1 MLRDWPLVGRHE
13 ELDFVEASL
22 VAPSIGVVVAGPAG
36 VGKTRLLREVLK
48 RATGSGGP
56 TAWAQATRSAREI
69 PFGAVAHLLPR
80 SLEAGGQRNLLR
92 AAADAIGSTAD
103 SRRVL
108 GIDDAHLLDEHSA
121 AVLLLLAETGR
132 CGIVASVRT
141 GEPAPDS
148 ITAMWKD
155 EILARLE
162 LQALS
167 SEEVER
173 LLEAALGPPIDA
185 MTLHR
190 LIEVTKGNALFL
202 RELVLGG
209 MENGRLARR
218 DGVWRWK
225 GGFAEIPRLSDVL
238 LERLRGLD
246 ERQRALLELIA
257 AAEPIELA
265 IVESLD
271 ETGVFPGLAR
281 MGVIELETGERPLV
295 RLSHPLY
302 AEEVRARTPAY
313 RRRVIYGM
321 LDHALEQAG
330 PIEGD
335 DLLRLATW
343 RMESGEAHDP
353 DLFVLA
359 ARRARSRFDYEL
371 AERLAR
377 AALGA
382 EGIGAELEL
391 AEALIGLG
399 RFAVA
404 DDLLAMLEHG
414 DVTHADLA
422 RLAITR
428 SSNLFW
434 HLGRGADAARILERA
449 GFEIDDPALRSDLEA
464 ARVAFLVFGGQTE
477 EAIELASAIVGD
489 PSATDRAVLQ
499 AASMMSWALNVAGR
513 SHEAHAIGE
522 RFVGLARRRS
532 EEAPFAAD
540 WLDSNAVF
548 VFSGRLSEAVGGI
561 LERHRAA
568 VQRGADPVRAGYAFG
583 LGWTFRVQGKVRT
596 AQRWLREGIALM
608 RDGDPFNNLSATLA
622 ELAHAS
628 ALTADLTQA
637 EAALSEAEAAR
648 ASSFRMDEGHVG
660 LARAWVAAARGE
672 LTSARSLARA
682 TAEVAGAMGQRTYEA
697 AALHDLARLGAA
709 PEVVDRLRELCQVT
723 DSMLI
728 RCFAARADAL
738 AERDASALMR
748 SSMDLEN
755 LGADLYAAEAAAAAA
770 KIYRREGRTGSAFA
784 AAAKARTLA
793 DRCEG
798 ARTPI
803 LDHLELELPL
813 TRREEEIATLAARG
827 LSNREIAERLV
838 VSVRT
843 VDNHLHN
850 AYAKLGVAGRADL
863 GPILVASSRS
873 QQASALDP
881 ELAARSW
888 PPRP

>member
-22 VAPSIGVVVAGPAG
+22 DAPSPGVVVAGAAG
-36 VGKTRLLREVLK
+36 VGKTRLLREVLQ
-48 RATGSGGP
+48 RAIGSGRP

-69 PFGAVAHLLPR
+69 PFGAVAHLLPP
-80 SLEAGGQRNLLR
+80 SLEAGGRRNLLR
-92 AAADAIGSTAD
+92 AAADAIASAAD
-103 SRRVL
+103 GRRVL

-121 AVLLLLAETGR
+121 AVLLQLAETGR

-155 EILARLE
+155 EILGRLE

-167 SEEVER
+167 SEEVGR
-173 LLEAALGPPIDA
+173 LLEATLGPPIDA
-185 MTLHR
+185 ATLHR
-190 LIEVTKGNALFL
+190 LIEVTRGNALFL
-202 RELVLGG
+202 HELVLGG
-209 MENGRLARR
+209 IENGRLARR
-218 DGVWRWK
+218 DGVWRWQ

-238 LERLRGLD
+238 LQRLRGLD
-246 ERQRALLELIA
+246 GLQRALLELVA
-257 AAEPIELA
+257 AAESIELA
-265 IVESLD
+265 ILERLD
-271 ETGVFPGLAR
+271 ETGAFPGLAR
-281 MGVIELETGERPLV
+281 TGVIELETGASTLV
-295 RLSHPLY
+295 RISHPLY
-302 AEEVRARTPAY
+302 AEEIRAATPAY

-321 LDHALEQAG
+321 LAEALEQAG

-353 DLFVLA
+353 DLFVSA

-377 AALGA
+377 GA
-382 EGIGAELEL
+382 VGSEGIDAELEL

-404 DDLLAMLEHG
+404 DDLLEMLEDG
-414 DVTHADLA
+414 DLTHADLA

-449 GFEIDDPALRSDLEA
+449 GSVIDDPALRGDLEA
-464 ARVAFLVFGGQTE
+464 ARVAFLVFGGHTA
-477 EAIELASAIVGD
+477 EAIELASRIVED
-489 PSATDRAVLQ
+489 PTATDRAVLQ

-513 SHEAHAIGE
+513 SREAQAIGE

-532 EEAPFAAD
+532 EEVPFAAD

-548 VFSGRLSEAVGGI
+548 VFSGRLNEAVEGI
-561 LERHRAA
+561 QERHRAA
-568 VQRGADPVRAGYAFG
+568 VEKRADPVRAGYAFG

-596 AQRWLREGIALM
+596 AQRWLREGIAVM
-608 RDGDPFNNLSATLA
+608 RDSDPFNNLSATLA

-628 ALTADLTQA
+628 ALAGDVTEA
-637 EAALSEAEAAR
+637 EAALSEAEATR
-648 ASSFRMDEGHVG
+648 ATSFRMDEAHVG
-660 LARAWVAAARGE
+660 MARAWIAAARGE

-682 TAEVAGAMGQRTYEA
+682 TADAAGVMGQRTYEA
-697 AALHDLARLGAA
+697 AALHDVARLGAA
-709 PEVVDRLRELCQVT
+709 PEVVDRLLELCQVT
-723 DSMLI
+723 DSLLI
-728 RCFAARADAL
+728 RCFAARAGAL
-738 AERDASALMR
+738 AGRDASALMR
-748 SSMDLEN
+748 SSADLEG
-755 LGADLYAAEAAAAAA
+755 LGADLYAAEAAAEAAR
-770 KIYRREGRTGSAFA
+770 IYRREGRTGSALA
-784 AAAKARTLA
+784 AAAKARVLT

-798 ARTPI
+798 ASTPA
-803 LDHLELELPL
+803 LGHLELELPL

-843 VDNHLHN
+843 VDNHLHS
-850 AYAKLGVAGRADL
+850 AYAKLGVGGRGDL
-863 GPILVASSRS
+863 APILLASSSRS
-873 QQASALDP
+873 H
-881 ELAARSW
+881 
-888 PPRP
+888 